1 MDEKENIITFLNRY
15 YRVES
20 SKFYDITSEK
30 KVYGIEILEH
40 LSVVFSL
47 NADELKLILTEWG
60 LSNMTTEDFEN
71 NWKFK
76 SKRLIPEIGRYE
88 LKKQN
93 RFMVTYP
100 EHFKIPQ
107 WVTFETSRPSMKLVT
122 KKIFGFELVKS
133 FKWDDLVIKLR
144 DPIGPSTAQSLMDL
158 IYPDLKNNHK
168 VKEKFS
174 LIVDMLDPTG
184 VVIEKW
190 QLDNCEFKSI
200 DFGKLSYEN
209 DDVVTCTLTIK
220 LKDVILLY

>member
-1 MDEKENIITFLNRY
+1 MYDKENIIAFLNRY
-15 YRVES
+15 YIVES
-20 SKFYDITSEK
+20 NKLYDITSEK
-30 KVYGIEILEH
+30 NVYGVEILEH

-47 NADELKLILTEWG
+47 NTDELKLILTEWG
-60 LSNMTTEDFEN
+60 LTHMMLEVFFK
-71 NWKFK
+71 NWEKPNT
-76 SKRLIPEIGRYE
+76 ITRYE

-100 EHFKIPQ
+100 EHFKIPE

-122 KKIFGFELVKS
+122 KKIFGFELVKN

-144 DPIGPSTAQSLMDL
+144 DPIGPSTAQSLMEL
-158 IYPDLKNNHK
+158 IHPDLKNKRK

-174 LIVDMLDPTG
+174 LVVDMLDPTG

>member
-20 SKFYDITSEK
+20 NKFYDITSEK

-47 NADELKLILTEWG
+47 NADELKLILKEWG
-60 LSNMTTEDFEN
+60 LTHMMREDFEK
-71 NWKFK
+71 NWEKHNTI
-76 SKRLIPEIGRYE
+76 IPYE

-144 DPIGPSTAQSLMDL
+144 DPIGPSTTQSLMEL
-158 IYPDLKNNHK
+158 IHPDLKNKHK

-174 LIVDMLDPTG
+174 LQIEMLDPTG
-184 VVIEKW
+184 VIVEKW

-200 DFGKLSYEN
+200 DFGKLSYDN
-209 DDVVTCTLTIK
+209 DNLVTCTLTIK